1 MQTELLLTLVAAFL
15 LVFALISRRVRH
27 WRLTAPMLFVVFGI
41 LLGESVFGVIERDIE
56 YERLNLLA
64 EVTLVLVLFTDAS
77 RIKLKTLRRDHNI
90 PIRMLVVGLPLG
102 ILSGTL
108 AGLLIFSELTV
119 LQAAVLAIILTPTD
133 AALAQTVMTS
143 ERVPMRIRQALN
155 VESGLNDGLALP
167 ILLIVLSLVDASG
180 DAQMAVDLAQLV
192 ALQLILGPLIGFA
205 VGYGGGKAIVYA
217 AKREWMSEAY
227 ERLSALGVAFL
238 AYALV
243 QLMGGNGFV
252 AAFIAGMT
260 LGNTAPHITAMLREY
275 SEATSDLLILLTFLL
290 YGAVMVPDGFTLDG
304 RTLFYMVL
312 SLTVVRMIPT
322 VISLVGTRLRWDT
335 ALFLGWFGPRGI
347 ASIIYVLLMMQEQI
361 DADAQ
366 IFDVAVTVVLFS
378 VFLHGFSAEPAT
390 RLYSRRLRVAR
401 DSDEEETP
409 AEELDVQEIPLR

>member
-27 WRLTAPMLFVVFGI
+27 WRLTASMLFVLFGF
-41 LLGESVFGVIERDIE
+41 LLGEPVLGVIDRDIE

-90 PIRMLVVGLPLG
+90 PVRMLTFGLPLG
-102 ILSGTL
+102 ILGGTL

-143 ERVPMRIRQALN
+143 ERVPVRIRQALN

-167 ILLIVLSLVDASG
+167 ILLIVLSLVSASG
-180 DAQMAVDLAQLV
+180 DAQMTVDLAQLV

-217 AKREWMSEAY
+217 AKREWMSDAY

-238 AYALV
+238 AYALA
-243 QLMGGNGFV
+243 QLVGGNGFV

-304 RTLFYMVL
+304 RTLFYTVL

-347 ASIIYVLLMMQEQI
+347 ASIIYVLLMMQEEI
-361 DADAQ
+361 TAAAQ

-378 VFLHGFSAEPAT
+378 VFLHGFSAEPAI
-390 RLYSRRLRVAR
+390 RLYSRRLRSAR
-401 DSDEEETP
+401 DNDEEDTP